1 MHATE
6 SLENWRK
13 LGHHILWGMEYYFP
27 SKLNNRLLQNMNFA
41 KLEPA
46 SIKPDTI
53 SSLLHINS
61 AQESTVRV
69 SSDIALLHTNS
80 VSA

>member
-1 MHATE
+1 
-6 SLENWRK
+6 
-13 LGHHILWGMEYYFP
+13 
-27 SKLNNRLLQNMNFA
+27 MNFA